1 MQVKELMAESVVNV
15 TQDSTAEY
23 AARLMARHNVG
34 SLPVC
39 DGNGKLRG
47 VVTDRDI
54 VTRCIAAEADP
65 MDTQVREIMS
75 RAVVTASPG
84 EDLRLAARKMSEE
97 RIRRLPVVEN
107 GTLVG
112 MLSLGD
118 LARNDRTQME
128 ASRAL
133 SEISSNLRRL

>member
-1 MQVKELMAESVVNV
+1 MQVKELMTESVVTV
-15 TQDSTAEY
+15 PPDSTAEY
-23 AARLMARHNVG
+23 AARMMARHNIG

-39 DGNGKLRG
+39 DSTGRLRG

-75 RAVVTASPG
+75 RAVVTASPE
-84 EDLRLAARKMSEE
+84 EDLRAAAGKMSGE

-118 LARNDRTQME
+118 LAKNDRMQME